1 MGDFPHGFIQSQQTR
16 KHPVHNAT
24 DWRCLVST
32 PHVNWREEEH
42 KSVTHFWV
50 QFFLQVPMLL
60 FTPIDV
66 SVTHWPRALCY
77 FVQGRAGTYSFP
89 NFCRLSPKNLER
101 FPDLSVRFGLI
112 IEVANVEFEEEER
125 VSEKTA
131 KIWGNSKR
139 NTRQQGLQKAS
150 SRSPW
155 QSKSYRPLDR
165 RWQCELK
172 VVSKVL
178 DVT

>member
-50 QFFLQVPMLL
+50 QFFLQVPMLPL
-60 FTPIDV
+60 TPIDV
-66 SVTHWPRALCY
+66 CVTHWPRALCY

-89 NFCRLSPKNLER
+89 NFNRLSPKNLER

-112 IEVANVEFEEEER
+112 LLRWPMSNLRRKRGFQR
-125 VSEKTA
+125 KQQKSEGTQKGTQDS
-131 KIWGNSKR
+131 KDSKR
-139 NTRQQGLQKAS
+139 HLQE
-150 SRSPW
+150 
-155 QSKSYRPLDR
+155 DR
-165 RWQCELK
+165 ENPRAT
-172 VVSKVL
+172 
-178 DVT
+178 DP